1 MNFTKEQVEKH
12 VASVEKRLKSQEER
26 KLQGYVLAKLCYQA
40 GMHEDG
46 IGYLSVK
53 PRDYKAQKLMGQ
65 LYEARDVIAKA
76 MEHYQKSLNLKKDQR
91 DVIAA
96 LAELYCKAEVVRRED
111 IVNCIAMV
119 QAVFRSHPVLLT
131 LNEKLLAITG
141 KPDPASVENML
152 SKQLVLHVEVPP
164 LELLH
169 VEVSPLEVLHV
180 EVPPLELLHVEVL
193 HVEVPPLEVLH
204 VEVPP
209 LEVLH
214 VEVPPLE
221 LLHVEV
227 PTLELLHVEV
237 PPLEVL
243 HVEVPPLEVLHV
255 EVPPLEVLHVEV
267 PPLELL
273 HVEVSTLELLHVE
286 VPPLEVLHVEVPP
299 LQVLH
304 VELPPLEALHSGV
317 NIKHFGLLALW
328 GQWLMEPTG
337 PVNRASRQMKA
348 LQYCQ
353 ALNNT
358 EAFFHHMEWQL
369 CCADVAEACFEA
381 QQSSGKSEPAAML
394 EVLVT
399 LLECFTRIFEL
410 RMSGLFVAGDQYA
423 LLLKYDRLLSVGVKL
438 ISGQQSSIYTVVL
451 RELAG
456 QFYLMA
462 GQFMHL
468 CWLKAVE
475 DRVQTGANSDLHMK
489 LSVACLMAS
498 LKALPPSLLRH
509 GEKEVKVMERWHL
522 LACSRLCVVGH
533 QLDLFKRHSP
543 NYSESLDHFDQ
554 GQHLLA
560 KALFMGDWAS
570 STFVKLGSQ
579 KITYSL
585 QQSFVAMDDALKT
598 LRPNL
603 PNADELL
610 MCDEA
615 FIKTHGPNVKA
626 IVWLC
631 LVYMAVDV
639 DPPVTEWLA
648 TLFPDMNQAT
658 RDLKNCEVSTLSLH
672 DLEAFLA
679 LVTYQTV
686 VSCGPSDA
694 LSHWPED
701 AADWLLPHMA
711 QKDWFP
717 YCLAIP
723 ESDLSWWKCVIELK
737 GGSLSVYKASAVKR
751 ELQEG
756 LGKIRAARPLRLETG
771 QLTTLAR
778 YFKLKADRM
787 IEMGRDDPLN
797 YRSVIMEFLDRSCHY
812 WTQLVGVVEETLQDL
827 LPRKRRTLT
836 PSRASAASK
845 EADSHLVLKSSTAG
859 LLEEATMSLAGAAM
873 YRQDTTKAL
882 LLYDKVKTPH
892 AAFNQS
898 KIYCLLAGN
907 TAANGVEGREEN
919 LQKALDMVTRAIE
932 RLPSTG
938 DPELREQLE
947 SHKNELEQLVS
958 DIRPNESSVSCT
970 LEYDDDD
977 GEKASEQSASVSHSA
992 MMGQTTLGS
1001 LGKAKPLLNYAD
1013 LMF

>member
-12 VASVEKRLKSQEER
+12 IAGVEKRLKNQGER
-26 KLQGYVLAKLCYQA
+26 MLQGYVLAKLCYQA

-46 IGYLSVK
+46 IRYLSGYLSVK

-65 LYEARDVIAKA
+65 LYEARDDIAKA

-91 DVIAA
+91 EVIAA
-96 LAELYCKAEVVRRED
+96 LSELCCKAEGVRRDME
-111 IVNCIAMV
+111 M
-119 QAVFRSHPVLLT
+119 VFRSHPVH
-131 LNEKLLAITG
+131 EKLLAITG

-152 SKQLVLHVEVPP
+152 SKQLASSQDIDIHIK
-164 LELLH
+164 
-169 VEVSPLEVLHV
+169 
-180 EVPPLELLHVEVL
+180 
-193 HVEVPPLEVLH
+193 
-204 VEVPP
+204 
-209 LEVLH
+209 
-214 VEVPPLE
+214 
-221 LLHVEV
+221 
-227 PTLELLHVEV
+227 
-237 PPLEVL
+237 
-243 HVEVPPLEVLHV
+243 
-255 EVPPLEVLHVEV
+255 
-267 PPLELL
+267 
-273 HVEVSTLELLHVE
+273 
-286 VPPLEVLHVEVPP
+286 
-299 LQVLH
+299 QVKLYA
-304 VELPPLEALHSGV
+304 ESG
-317 NIKHFGLLALW
+317 
-328 GQWLMEPTG
+328 
-337 PVNRASRQMKA
+337 RQMTA

-369 CCADVAEACFEA
+369 CCADVAEACFETL
-381 QQSSGKSEPAAML
+381 QSSGKSEPAAML

-410 RMSGLFVAGDQYA
+410 RISGLFVAADQYA

-438 ISGQQSSIYTVVL
+438 ISGQRSSIYTVVL

-462 GQFMHL
+462 GQFLHL

-475 DRVQTGANSDLHMK
+475 DRVQTGANSDIHMK

-498 LKALPPSLLRH
+498 LKALPPSLLCH

-522 LACSRLCVVGH
+522 LACSRLCIVGH

-543 NYSESLDHFDQ
+543 NYSESLDHFDE

-579 KITYSL
+579 KINYSL

-610 MCDEA
+610 VCDEA

-694 LSHWPED
+694 LSRWPED

-723 ESDLSWWKCVIELK
+723 ESDLSWWKCVIEQ
-737 GGSLSVYKASAVKR
+737 SLSVYKAFAVKR

-787 IEMGRDDPLN
+787 IEMGRDDPLS
-797 YRSVIMEFLDRSCHY
+797 YRSVIMEFVDRSCYY
-812 WTQLVGVVEETLQDL
+812 WTQLVAVVEETSHDL
-827 LPRKRRTLT
+827 LSQKEHTQT

-845 EADSHLVLKSSTAG
+845 EADSHLVLKSGTAG

-958 DIRPNESSVSCT
+958 DIRPNGKFKIIKPGDSMSLHSFITSCPFDI
-970 LEYDDDD
+970 LR
-977 GEKASEQSASVSHSA
+977 
-992 MMGQTTLGS
+992 L
-1001 LGKAKPLLNYAD
+1001 
-1013 LMF
+1013 